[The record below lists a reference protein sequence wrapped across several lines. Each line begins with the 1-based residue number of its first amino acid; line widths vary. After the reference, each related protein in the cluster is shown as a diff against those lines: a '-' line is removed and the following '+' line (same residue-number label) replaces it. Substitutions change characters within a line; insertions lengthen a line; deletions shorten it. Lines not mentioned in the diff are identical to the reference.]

1 MLSCF
6 QSGVDL
12 LFDEDIK
19 IASADTIKSLSS
31 KRREKSVSLPDE
43 YDRESSKGNTVKAR
57 ELGVALAH
65 DVVENI
71 SRFAMENEEEDNS
84 EMATQRGILMVFAAT
99 VALEKE
105 MTSSVVLQ
113 TAKNGFN
120 AELEKIAL
128 PLYKAVGDSGAFS
141 FYYLAYR
148 RGTEVDR
155 RIGQTFAMLCAHD
168 GDPVFHELGE
178 AIYCWFLSKSVKKIK
193 NSGIE

>member
-1 MLSCF
+1 M
-6 QSGVDL
+6 
-12 LFDEDIK
+12 FDEDIK

-31 KRREKSVSLPDE
+31 KRRDKLSSPTDE

-57 ELGVALAH
+57 DLGIALAH
-65 DVVENI
+65 DVVQNI
-71 SRFAMENEEEDNS
+71 SRFAMEDEENENT
-84 EMATQRGILMVFAAT
+84 EMAVQRGILMVFAAT

-105 MTSSVVLQ
+105 IESSVVVQ
-113 TAKNGFN
+113 AAKNGFN
-120 AELEKIAL
+120 TELEKIEL

-155 RIGQTFAMLCAHD
+155 RIGQTFAMLCSHD

-193 NSGIE
+193 SSGIE